1 MKSNIG
7 RHQMKTTIMQLIV
20 LLAIGSFGA
29 VSMAAEPPGAT
40 QTMIHGKVNLPI
52 YPGSIL
58 AEKPR
63 LGVSGATSYL
73 YYSTDNL
80 DVVYAWY
87 KAKLPGGQ
95 ERMKMP
101 GQAVSYAVPGSEY
114 VNVMVVINKKGG
126 TDIALSP

>member
-1 MKSNIG
+1 
-7 RHQMKTTIMQLIV
+7 MKTRILRLIIA
-20 LLAIGSFGA
+20 LGIASFGVLA
-29 VSMAAEPPGAT
+29 MAAEPMGPA
-40 QTMIHGKVNLPI
+40 QTMVHGKFNLPI
-52 YPGSIL
+52 YPGSTL
-58 AEKPR
+58 AAKPG

-101 GQAVSYAVPGSEY
+101 GKVVSYAVPGSEY
-114 VNVMVVINKKGG
+114 VNVMVVISNKGG
-126 TDIALSP
+126 TDISLSP

>member
-1 MKSNIG
+1 
-7 RHQMKTTIMQLIV
+7 MKTKILRLIIA
-20 LLAIGSFGA
+20 LGIASFA
-29 VSMAAEPPGAT
+29 VVAMAAEPIGSA
-40 QTMIHGKVNLPI
+40 QTTVHGKFTLPI
-52 YPGSIL
+52 YPGSTL
-58 AEKPR
+58 AAKPG

-87 KAKLPGGQ
+87 KSNLPGGQ

>member
-1 MKSNIG
+1 MKN
-7 RHQMKTTIMQLIV
+7 KVMQLVV
-20 LLAIGSFGA
+20 LLVIGSSCI
-29 VSMAAEPPGAT
+29 VSMAAGPADAS
-40 QTMIHGKVNLPI
+40 QTMVPGKFPLPV
-52 YPGSIL
+52 YPGSTL
-58 AEKPR
+58 AEKPG
-63 LGVSGATSYL
+63 LGVSGAMSYL
-73 YYSTDNL
+73 YYSADSL

-101 GQAVSYAVPGSEY
+101 GKAVSYAVAGSEY